1 MFVSE
6 RGCFLDEFCS
16 SDFLHHLK
24 QAFIITFLLY
34 FIIIFVSRIFLQNAP
49 KLQFLM
55 YWKADL
61 KVYINY
67 LGLITLLFFL
77 KALLTKLKK
86 KIKIF
91 LFWKTKGWSQNMQDI
106 VLAFHLQKNKS

>member
-6 RGCFLDEFCS
+6 GRCFLDEFYS
-16 SDFLHHLK
+16 SDLLNHLK

-34 FIIIFVSRIFLQNAP
+34 FIIIFVLHIFFQNAP

-67 LGLITLLFFL
+67 LGLITVLFLF
-77 KALLTKLKK
+77 KALNLIDKK

-91 LFWKTKGWSQNMQDI
+91 LF
-106 VLAFHLQKNKS
+106 